1 MPAMRQYAALFL
13 AAALMVETRVN
24 VWAIVAGNCAVGA
37 VDNATTYCS
46 RREATRDLSRR
57 KQRTMPSPPAL
68 KIPA

>member
-37 VDNATTYCS
+37 ATTRLCS
-46 RREATRDLSRR
+46 RR
-57 KQRTMPSPPAL
+57 
-68 KIPA
+68 

>member
-37 VDNATTYCS
+37 VTTRLCS
-46 RREATRDLSRR
+46 RR
-57 KQRTMPSPPAL
+57 
-68 KIPA
+68 